1 MNNCPSSMWLPTVMN
16 KNTYIGER
24 TESNALYAVPPPPKQ
39 QVVISCNL
47 VADGVLWIS
56 PTTNAGKTNAQSN
69 RSMAW
74 IVENHWCRTSDQG
87 NLSHY
92 LHSGLV
98 LPIWCP
104 QNSLVVMGGGGLIPR
119 KHDSLDRPE
128 IGPVECADRKCSS
141 KAC

>member
-56 PTTNAGKTNAQSN
+56 PTTKATKINAQYN
-69 RSMAW
+69 ESMDW
-74 IVENHWCRTSDQG
+74 VDKHIWWEFGHTFKGFKLPRY
-87 NLSHY
+87 LSAC
-92 LHSGLV
+92 LV
-98 LPIWCP
+98 MPISCP
-104 QNSLVVMGGGGLIPR
+104 EKTFGCHGGLIPR
-119 KHDSLDRPE
+119 AHDSLERPE
-128 IGPVECADRKCSS
+128 RGHVEGDDRE
-141 KAC
+141 KA